1 MRELGRHEGAWAGSN
16 AFRLMPSDPPA
27 DAPMTVTISSAAGGY
42 LAQIAYA
49 WTHPSDGAQQGL
61 LAIGH
66 GAESNAVAA
75 FWADSWHQSPEPQS
89 LDGMI
94 EDDVVTVGYEYSGG
108 WRWEIV
114 VDTAVADRLALT
126 MRNVIPDSAATAEM
140 PAGPYAAMR
149 AVLRR
154 SD

>member
-16 AFRLMPSDPPA
+16 AFRLMPSDRPA
-27 DAPMTVTISSAAGGY
+27 DAPMTVAISSGAGGH

-49 WTHPSDGAQQGL
+49 WTHPSDGAQEGL
-61 LAIGH
+61 LVIGH
-66 GAESNAVAA
+66 GAESNAVVA

-89 LDGMI
+89 LDGTI
-94 EDDVVTVGYEYSGG
+94 EEDVVTAGYEYSGG

-114 VDTAVADRLALT
+114 VDAAVADRLTVT
-126 MRNVIPDSAATAEM
+126 MRNVIPESAATDAM
-140 PAGPYAAMR
+140 SAGPYDAMR
-149 AVLRR
+149 AVLGR